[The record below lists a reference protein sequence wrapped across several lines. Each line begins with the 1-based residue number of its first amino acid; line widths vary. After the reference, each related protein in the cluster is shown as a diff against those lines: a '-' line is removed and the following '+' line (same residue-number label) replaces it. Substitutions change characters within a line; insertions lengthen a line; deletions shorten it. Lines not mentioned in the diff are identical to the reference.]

1 MKAKGHMIG
10 TLAEVIVQCVEAGA
24 KVLFT
29 RLKDDPV
36 LVFKLE
42 YDGKRIDRFITFG
55 SVEDSSI
62 DIIAFELARSLE
74 ILKASEPAQT
84 IDDTPR

>member
-1 MKAKGHMIG
+1 MSQ
-10 TLAEVIVQCVEAGA
+10 TLAEVIVQCVEAG
-24 KVLFT
+24 
-29 RLKDDPV
+29 
-36 LVFKLE
+36 
-42 YDGKRIDRFITFG
+42 IDRFITFG